1 MFFKK
6 KQEPIE
12 PRTSTESR
20 REPRYSTWAQVR
32 INGFEGQALL
42 RNINQGGF
50 RMESRT
56 YAAIT
61 VGDHYI
67 MQITPEESAA
77 LHTFNIE
84 VEVRWVR
91 STEKSFNSG
100 FLVIKPPADRSL
112 DKYIN
117 YVKAQNRIE
126 A

>member
-1 MFFKK
+1 MLFKRMERPK
-6 KQEPIE
+6 KEE
-12 PRTSTESR
+12 ESTDNR
-20 REPRYSTWAQVR
+20 RMPRYSSIAHIH

-61 VGDHYI
+61 LGEHYI
-67 MQITPEESAA
+67 MEIAPEPVTNVRPFS
-77 LHTFNIE
+77 LE

-91 STEKSFNSG
+91 STEKSFNAG
-100 FLVIKPPADRSL
+100 FLIVKPPADRSL
-112 DKYIN
+112 EKYVD
-117 YVKAQNRIE
+117 YVILQNRVE